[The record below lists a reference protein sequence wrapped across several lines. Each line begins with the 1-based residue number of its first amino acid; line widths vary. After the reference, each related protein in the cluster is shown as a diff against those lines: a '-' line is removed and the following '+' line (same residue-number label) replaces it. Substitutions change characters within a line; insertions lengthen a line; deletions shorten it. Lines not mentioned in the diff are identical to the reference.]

1 MAAAW
6 GHWITEILWC
16 LTIVRGCTA
25 ACQRAE
31 EPAHFGE
38 IREAEAKSDTGKE
51 KATFIQCNYLHSK
64 DWLTD

>member
-38 IREAEAKSDTGKE
+38 IREAVNLTQE
-51 KATFIQCNYLHSK
+51 KKRLHSFSVIIYTAK
-64 DWLTD
+64 TG